1 MKGTDENAIT
11 EEIKLELEE
20 LQEAVEVKTREAN
33 ENLEKYCSLIVK
45 YYKLEEAN
53 EMLKMQVT
61 LLNGQLKQQT
71 SDTVSSSLL
80 NSGNSSTACS
90 QSDKEMRWDEDTTKP
105 STKRQRCEDTRKESG
120 EPRSPLPETSSK
132 KKRKDDICQNLE
144 NQENSDYEPD
154 GLPEVVKRGIYNFF
168 LYSQIFSEHSGC
180 FLLFCFAELVLLLG
194 KKVTVLNIFGDIDG
208 R

>member
-1 MKGTDENAIT
+1 VLQKQLAEYEELFKRKDLNFSEKEGTEENVIT

-71 SDTVSSSLL
+71 SDAVSSPLL
-80 NSGNSSTACS
+80 NSGNSSTVSS
-90 QSDKEMRWDEDTTKP
+90 QTDKEVRLDEDTAKP
-105 STKRQRCEDTRKESG
+105 STKRQRYEDTRRDNG

-132 KKRKDDICQNLE
+132 KKRKDDICEHLE
-144 NQENSDYEPD
+144 NQENSEYEPD
-154 GLPEVVKRGIYNFF
+154 GLPEIVKRG
-168 LYSQIFSEHSGC
+168 
-180 FLLFCFAELVLLLG
+180 FADIPTE
-194 KKVTVLNIFGDIDG
+194 KVSPYILRRTTLS
-208 R
+208 